1 MYNSTIFKTFDS
13 DTDKFISKIGIL
25 GRSFEQI
32 GDNVRQRNLEIH
44 ELMGAM
50 SETDAKKEVGSFWD
64 YVFGNKSNKE
74 KPLDLSTFID
84 FDETNAGNTLK
95 KLQEIEGSVK
105 SGETTWQEYFS
116 GLNDGQKWQ
125 VQFVQNNDLQKAS
138 VDDVIVANKAARQ
151 TAIDYNSS
159 LKSMTLG
166 AKAAAIGMKAL
177 AIAGNILVFTA
188 ISKGIQLAV
197 EAIDNYVHRVEKAKE
212 ALSTSV
218 ANLDTTTNDVKEL
231 ENQLSEV
238 DQKINDINSLGGA
251 QVSKDGELEK
261 LQEQH
266 DQLEANLA
274 LMREQ
279 SYFDAKDVADKASD
293 SYNTTVTSQYK
304 SELVDRGNNSRER
317 FLEVAP
323 TEELELSISAYKEY
337 SGQLSKINNEI
348 VAKELE
354 INQARTNNQSTKALE
369 KELATLTGTKTEL
382 EGNVENAR
390 KRSMDMAKIVND
402 VIEANKQIE
411 NLQYDLTPKQ
421 LEEFEDA
428 KKNYSEYDKFY
439 KQFVSGILTSDDK
452 LQSKSNNAKKGF
464 DFADEDTAKE
474 LDSYQ
479 NKFVL
484 LASAIDKVRN
494 SNLTGSE
501 LFDLQQEFPELLK
514 NTGDLDTALTKL
526 VDDTLDKGI
535 RYLEAAGAPAGVI
548 KVFKQMAKEA
558 KELSSIDWTGNFDL
572 SSFSDTIDRLSKITS
587 LYDEFKGKIKDKA
600 AITFD
605 ISDVDD
611 LRSSLLKT
619 DKQLGISEEQFN
631 TFESVLSSSEST
643 VDDIQKAFDTLSSQ
657 FIYQS
662 GCLDGLNTSNRDL
675 IVSQLELQGITNAS
689 SIVTEEL
696 AQASEILAAS
706 GYSLTDATN
715 TAYWALLDESGAS
728 EATKASLYQLN
739 AAEIA
744 YNNTDLSVQ
753 GKIDKLG
760 QLASAYGDT
769 ASAAIA
775 AAAADRVANG
785 HGTYESV
792 MEDLIAQM
800 NRATSNITIQAPKI
814 SGSPSKKSGSGS
826 KGSKGQ
832 EPTEFDTAAESI
844 KNLRAQLDSLNEI
857 LENTDPYSQKLD
869 TIKLIIAKQQEYNDA
884 LKSQAELYQA
894 EYQKSLTAL
903 PQQWQDNITG
913 DRNFSIA
920 EIPASLKD
928 AVSRAQDFKDKL
940 NSVNQSILK
949 ANRELNDTKQK
960 IYDLAQTK
968 LDNQIGII
976 ENKISDIQNK
986 MDEADAMGLQATK
999 KQYRNMISLSKQEA
1013 SVYQDKLQGLMA
1025 VMAVMEAAG
1034 ETDTDNYYKTAEA
1047 IQSCEDAISKCAQNQ
1062 SKWNKAM
1069 LELPIQYLERANDEL
1084 NDQLDG
1090 LKEEQN
1096 RLDGAISGVT
1106 AHLQNQIDVQQRLR
1120 DEAEKAAQEKI
1131 DAINKEKEALQETN
1145 EKRKQ
1150 QLELEKA
1157 QYNLERAKNQK
1168 TVRIFREGSGE
1179 FEYENDKIA
1188 ELDAQN
1194 AKDELEF
1201 NNHISD
1207 LDDKIKDIEKSR
1219 DELLNSYDKEID
1231 RLQIIMDAWN
1241 DITDAIQRAKDM
1253 AMANSVLGT
1262 GWQDRVTSGDTSD
1275 IGNITGKYEQNDKQ
1289 QTWVEQQIEANERL
1303 IKEVERYVEAW
1314 QMGEMSIR
1322 EARESINDI
1331 VGDIA
1336 PEIEANDERVDS
1348 ISTYQNQWT
1357 NANQSVQGNI
1367 AAINAAAANNVEEL
1381 TATEQRR
1388 YAAQM
1393 YADQWATNVLTV
1405 GESLNSITTA
1415 NSDATVAEGE
1425 FLNTRIT
1432 NLTSFQSR
1440 YTTMAANIVA
1450 RCREIVNACRE
1461 AERAMDRLE
1470 KKESGGGYASG
1481 TQNAKPGLHD
1491 VAEGNKPEIIVNND
1505 GSALLAEKETVY
1517 PFKGGEK
1524 VLNASETEN
1533 VLSKKNF
1540 TPIDVSQL
1548 IYNDTD
1554 FSALMKNM
1562 IPNNVMRKNEVT
1574 PVFRT
1579 EKQES
1584 VDIKINNLNL
1594 PRVKDP
1600 DSFAQGMYD
1609 GSFRSAIQHKK
1620 YRRR

>member
-1 MYNSTIFKTFDS
+1 MTTTINSVFSGIE
-13 DTDKFISKIGIL
+13 KIT
-25 GRSFEQI
+25 RS
-32 GDNVRQRNLEIH
+32 N
-44 ELMGAM
+44 
-50 SETDAKKEVGSFWD
+50 
-64 YVFGNKSNKE
+64 
-74 KPLDLSTFID
+74 
-84 FDETNAGNTLK
+84 FDETVSKLK
-95 KLQEIEGSVK
+95 DELTNFSLESVK
-105 SGETTWQEYFS
+105 AATSQMTLEKAQLKAIFAAKGLSGAELDAAVKTATFSVAQKEATATTGGLTAAMKGLGVAIATNPLFWAAGAALGIYATVKAIDYFT
-116 GLNDGQKWQ
+116 
-125 VQFVQNNDLQKAS
+125 VS
-138 VDDVIVANKAARQ
+138 VEEARE
-151 TAIDYNSS
+151 TAIDAASELDELESSIDSINSELKTSASRIDELNDKPNLTFIEQEELQNLKDTTAELERQLELKNAMQNVAEANARDTAIEYLDKKGSYQRYAGWDMSQVEAGNAHYGAPILDIFTGNQLDIIQQQLSDYESYINRKNELDKKIVDFKISKPNPEDYTLADKDALANMEQEATTLDNSIES
-159 LKSMTLG
+159 LKDTL
-166 AKAAAIGMKAL
+166 
-177 AIAGNILVFTA
+177 T
-188 ISKGIQLAV
+188 SAV
-197 EAIDNYVHRVEKAKE
+197 GDLTTYKE
-212 ALSTSV
+212 
-218 ANLDTTTNDVKEL
+218 NLDSSQDSSYIDYINSLQDAYSNIFGGGKDASKAFDDIWNADTFSNARKEL
-231 ENQLSEV
+231 ESMAQAGTLS
-238 DQKINDINSLGGA
+238 
-251 QVSKDGELEK
+251 
-261 LQEQH
+261 
-266 DQLEANLA
+266 
-274 LMREQ
+274 
-279 SYFDAKDVADKASD
+279 
-293 SYNTTVTSQYK
+293 
-304 SELVDRGNNSRER
+304 
-317 FLEVAP
+317 P
-323 TEELELSISAYKEY
+323 
-337 SGQLSKINNEI
+337 
-348 VAKELE
+348 
-354 INQARTNNQSTKALE
+354 
-369 KELATLTGTKTEL
+369 ATLT
-382 EGNVENAR
+382 
-390 KRSMDMAKIVND
+390 
-402 VIEANKQIE
+402 
-411 NLQYDLTPKQ
+411 
-421 LEEFEDA
+421 
-428 KKNYSEYDKFY
+428 
-439 KQFVSGILTSDDK
+439 
-452 LQSKSNNAKKGF
+452 NN
-464 DFADEDTAKE
+464 ET
-474 LDSYQ
+474 YNQ
-479 NKFVL
+479 
-484 LASAIDKVRN
+484 
-494 SNLTGSE
+494 
-501 LFDLQQEFPELLK
+501 LLK
-514 NTGDLDTALTKL
+514 ETGKTAEETCENIYAL
-526 VDDTLDKGI
+526 V
-535 RYLEAAGAPAGVI
+535 EAEKSVTTNSPI
-548 KVFKQMAKEA
+548 
-558 KELSSIDWTGNFDL
+558 IFDL

-587 LYDEFKGKIKDKA
+587 LYDEFKGKIKDKT

-643 VDDIQKAFDTLSSQ
+643 IDDIQKAFDTLSSQ

-728 EATKASLYQLN
+728 ETTKASLYQLN

-913 DRNFSIA
+913 DKNFSIA

-1367 AAINAAAANNVEEL
+1367 AAINAATANNVEEL

-1440 YTTMAANIVA
+1440 YSTMAANIVA